1 MDHLRQLPPTDP
13 KKPVLVPGDPEELA
27 MKEVAQKGGIF
38 YTTDHIVTYS
48 KSLSYICIVYLSN
61 LTTIMNFFYSQ
72 ETWRKNSKS
81 SRCNIFLNKSLF
93 PYLLLIFLRLCF
105 VFVF

>member
-48 KSLSYICIVYLSN
+48 KSVSYTIWIVYV
-61 LTTIMNFFYSQ
+61 
-72 ETWRKNSKS
+72 SKS
-81 SRCNIFLNKSLF
+81 DDNHEF
-93 PYLLLIFLRLCF
+93 LLLTGNLAEKLN
-105 VFVF
+105 VKPMQHTSE